1 MINVKETAKMIRK
14 ELKEKFPFTKF
25 SVRCERS
32 GSINVSW
39 TDFPTEK
46 AVEEVVSKYE
56 QVQRCEVTGEIL
68 TGGNL
73 FVFTRQT
80 WSNELKNKIENEM
93 HNNYGE
99 SYLNDRACWYRAF
112 NETAEKLYNEFLQT
126 LEQSKEAKQEQHREV
141 KATYTLNEELNGIEI
156 TFTGVPS
163 EEVRNELKANGFRW
177 SKYKKVWYAKQSEE
191 RLQFAKML
199 AGETEQ
205 TEEVTEQSEVKQENE
220 RQETLVDAYNTH
232 KSLIDL
238 IATNRQFNDALRI
251 TDLKPYVVTL
261 QNVYYDVKENNKHS
275 FVQPVDIHNAVNV
288 LMNSELFHT
297 LKSEYVTKSEHDNT
311 QQAEEHEEVQTQTE
325 SKEQTQK
332 IKVKSITFLW
342 SESNIIKDN
351 TTVNTWEE
359 ANKIIK
365 DIAFYIENDGYRKT
379 AFLVEWVDGQT
390 YEGRIDVTTKDL
402 YKEAPLSEHIYN
414 FALGM
419 AGLKKPY
426 HWSDEEYEIYLNAI
440 NSDREAW
447 KELIDSYMLYDEE
460 TPKSPHDPYDHV
472 GNNSDNGVTTIVTEE
487 TQLLQ
492 EEVLFYHEALTE
504 AQNAKINEILNRHKD
519 SDKFTFVA
527 VYKCKSKPCHAILHV
542 INELGKD
549 QYFYFTTAGLFAF
562 STHEI
567 SYYDRH
573 VYGVE
578 LLHTFTNNSDN
589 MQELGNEQEE
599 KAVNDTI
606 QKAKNANNTTE
617 THELDILQEE
627 QETMQKEVEKLNNT
641 FANESPE
648 DLQAN
653 NSHNSEQAQ
662 TLQVSYKINNEKNGI
677 ELYFSD
683 KPNEAIREQLK
694 QMGFRWLPIRS
705 IWYAKKTDERLQFV
719 LSLLSDAYNSYLTDE
734 QRKTLEKRLKKK
746 NVQPLRL
753 FKCKNTSNILL
764 ECINTNL
771 DDQKPFY
778 FLIRS
783 NGEEIGKGYDSNILN
798 DYTLIYTYVHN
809 SEQENEPITYPD
821 INIDDIE
828 SYVIDK
834 KLQEA
839 ENSGHWIFRSKE
851 FDHTKSI
858 QNFFSQYNNKVVE
871 VLEQTDNERIKY
883 YLKKSLQSF
892 KKRYFENY
900 VKRLKNKADNPSIW
914 VTGRSGRNISR
925 YNKLLNRYDKLMQ
938 EAIELTKQMD
948 RAIERAKDEIRRDK
962 EQRIKEAVK
971 NVKNELTFKM
981 VTKEV
986 EYMGMKQRK
995 RVYIYNDYWTAK
1007 LWNAYR
1013 IFKGGQEIY
1022 ALKTTQGLEDAKQYI
1037 AYLVQQE
1044 KENSKSVITA

>member
-126 LEQSKEAKQEQHREV
+126 LEQPKEAKQEQHREV

-177 SKYKKVWYAKQSEE
+177 SKYKKVWYAKQTAE
-191 RLQFAKML
+191 RLEFVKML
-199 AGETEQ
+199 VGETEQ
-205 TEEVTEQSEVKQENE
+205 TEEVTEQSEAQQESE
-220 RQETLVDAYNTH
+220 RQETLTDAYNAH

-238 IATNRQFNDALRI
+238 IVTNRQFNDALRM

-261 QNVYYDVKENNKHS
+261 QNAYYDVKENNKYS
-275 FVQPVDIHNAVNV
+275 FIQPVDVHNAVNA
-288 LMNSELFHT
+288 LQNSELFNI
-297 LKSEYVTKSEHDNT
+297 LKSEYVTESEHDNT
-311 QQAEEHEEVQTQTE
+311 QQVEERLQTE
-325 SKEQTQK
+325 SKEQPQK
-332 IKVKSITFLW
+332 IKVKSIAFLW
-342 SESNIIKDN
+342 SESPVIKKN
-351 TTVNTWEE
+351 TTVKTWTE

-365 DIAFYIENDGYRKT
+365 DVAFSIDTGGYRKT
-379 AFLVEWVDGQT
+379 AFFIVWEDNST
-390 YEGRIDVTTKDL
+390 YEGRIDVQASDL
-402 YKEAPLSEHIYN
+402 YKNAPLSEHIKN

-419 AGLKKPY
+419 AGIKKPI
-426 HWSDEEYEIYLNAI
+426 HWTQEDYENYLNAVK
-440 NSDREAW
+440 SDREAW
-447 KELIDSYMLYDEE
+447 KNFLDTYMLHDEE

-472 GNNSDNGVTTIVTEE
+472 GNNRDNGVTTIVTEE
-487 TQLLQ
+487 TQPLQ
-492 EEVLFYHEALTE
+492 EVLFYHEALTE

-519 SDKFTFVA
+519 SNKFTFVA
-527 VYKCKSKPCHAILHV
+527 VYKCKSKPYHAILHV

-606 QKAKNANNTTE
+606 QDVENSNNTNE
-617 THELDILQEE
+617 THELDILQEQSNHDTL
-627 QETMQKEVEKLNNT
+627 QEEIGNHN
-641 FANESPE
+641 
-648 DLQAN
+648 N
-653 NSHNSEQAQ
+653 NSNIQ
-662 TLQVSYKINNEKNGI
+662 TLQVSYKINDEKNGI

-683 KPNEAIREQLK
+683 KPSEAIREQLK

-705 IWYAKKTDERLQFV
+705 IWYAKKTDERLQFA
-719 LSLLSDAYNSYLTDE
+719 LSLLSDSYNSELTEE
-734 QRKTLEKRLKKK
+734 QQKTLEKRLRQDKVK
-746 NVQPLRL
+746 PLRL
-753 FKCKNTSNILL
+753 FKNGSGFVLL
-764 ECINTNL
+764 ECLNTDLSNP
-771 DDQKPFY
+771 QPFY
-778 FLIRS
+778 FLIRP
-783 NGEEIGKGYDSNILN
+783 NGEEMGKGYDSDILN
-798 DYTLIYTYVHN
+798 GYSMIYNFQHN
-809 SEQENEPITYPD
+809 SDQEKEPESYPYID
-821 INIDDIE
+821 IDDIE
-828 SYVIDK
+828 TYVIDEK
-834 KLQEA
+834 IQEA
-839 ENSGHWIFRSKE
+839 EYAASWIFRTQKR
-851 FDHTKSI
+851 DHTKKI
-858 QNFFSQYNNKVVE
+858 QDFFMQYNSKVKE
-871 VLEQTDNERIKY
+871 LLGQTDNERIKY

-892 KKRYFENY
+892 KKRYFDNY
-900 VKRLKNKADNPSIW
+900 VKILRHRSENPSWAI
-914 VTGRSGRNISR
+914 TGRGNL
-925 YNKLLNRYDKLMQ
+925 NKRKYDKALSRYDKLIQ
-938 EAIELTKQMD
+938 ESIELTKQID
-948 RAIERAKDEIRRDK
+948 VAINRAKNEIQKEK

-971 NVKNELTFKM
+971 NVNNDLTFTVM
-981 VTKEV
+981 TKEI
-986 EYMGMKQRK
+986 EYMGYKERK
-995 RVYIYNDYWTAK
+995 RVYVYGDYWTAR
-1007 LWNAYR
+1007 LWGCYR
-1013 IFKGGQEIY
+1013 IFKSNREIHEM
-1022 ALKTTQGLEDAKQYI
+1022 KSTDKLEDAKQYI

-1044 KENSKSVITA
+1044 QKKAKNVITA

>member
-1 MINVKETAKMIRK
+1 MLKMADVVQVAKQIRK
-14 ELKEKFPFTKF
+14 ELKEKFPFVKF
-25 SVRCERS
+25 SVRSSRYS
-32 GSINVSW
+32 GGSSVHVSW
-39 TDFPTEK
+39 TDFPTQETVEK
-46 AVEEVVSKYE
+46 IVNKYK
-56 QVQRCEVTGEIL
+56 QVRYDEYTGEIL
-68 TGGNL
+68 SGGNL
-73 FVFTRQT
+73 FVIAQNK
-80 WSNELKNKIENEM
+80 WSDELRNKIETEM
-93 HNNYGE
+93 KNNYSE
-99 SYLNDRACWYRAF
+99 SYLSDPFGKMKAF

-126 LEQSKEAKQEQHREV
+126 LEQPKETKQEQQANV
-141 KATYTLNEELNGIEI
+141 KATYTINNELNGIEI
-156 TFTGVPS
+156 SFTSVPS

-177 SKYKKVWYAKQSEE
+177 SKYKKVWWAKQTPE
-191 RLQFAKML
+191 RLEFAKML
-199 AGETEQ
+199 AGEIKQQ
-205 TEEVTEQSEVKQENE
+205 TEEVTEQTETQQESE
-220 RQETLVDAYNTH
+220 RLETLTDAYNAH

-238 IATNRQFNDALRI
+238 IVTNRQFNDALRM

-261 QNVYYDVKENNKHS
+261 QNVYYDAQENNKYS
-275 FVQPVDIHNAVNV
+275 FVQPVDVHNAVNV
-288 LMNSELFHT
+288 LMNSELFHA
-297 LKSEYVTKSEHDNT
+297 LKSEYVTESEHDNT
-311 QQAEEHEEVQTQTE
+311 QQAQERLQTE
-325 SKEQTQK
+325 SKEQPQK

-351 TTVNTWEE
+351 TTVNTWRE

-365 DIAFYIENDGYRKT
+365 DVAFRVDKGYNKT
-379 AFLVEWVDGQT
+379 AFFIEWEDGKT
-390 YEGRIDVTTKDL
+390 YRGRIDVMAKDY
-402 YKEAPLSEHIYN
+402 YKESPLSEHIYN

-419 AGLKKPY
+419 AGMKKPY
-426 HWSDEEYEIYLNAI
+426 QWTDEEYENYLNAI

-447 KELIDSYMLYDEE
+447 KELIDSYMLHDEE
-460 TPKSPHDPYDHV
+460 TTKSPIDTSDQS
-472 GNNSDNGVTTIVTEE
+472 GNNRDNGEFTTIVTEE
-487 TQLLQ
+487 TQSLQ

-527 VYKCKSKPCHAILHV
+527 VYKCKSEPKHAILHV
-542 INELGKD
+542 INELGED

-567 SYYDRH
+567 CYYDRH

-578 LLHTFTNNSDN
+578 LLHTFANNSDN
-589 MQELGNEQEE
+589 IQELGNEQEE
-599 KAVNDTI
+599 KAVQEVENS
-606 QKAKNANNTTE
+606 NNTNE
-617 THELDILQEE
+617 THELDILQER
-627 QETMQKEVEKLNNT
+627 QETMQEEAEKLNNT
-641 FANESPE
+641 IANESLE
-648 DLQAN
+648 DLQGDN
-653 NSHNSEQAQ
+653 THNTNEVES
-662 TLQVSYKINNEKNGI
+662 LQISYKINDEKNGI
-677 ELYFSD
+677 ELYFSE
-683 KPNEAIREQLK
+683 KPSEAIREQLK
-694 QMGFRWLPIRS
+694 QMGFKWSPMRS
-705 IWYAKKTDERLQFV
+705 IWYAKKTDERLNFV
-719 LSLLSDAYNSYLTDE
+719 LSLLSDSYNSELTEE
-734 QRKTLEKRLKKK
+734 QQKTLEKRLKKE
-746 NVQPLRL
+746 NVKPLRL
-753 FKCKNTSNILL
+753 FKAKNNDSVLL

-783 NGEEIGKGYDSNILN
+783 NGEEIGKGYDSSILN

-809 SEQENEPITYPD
+809 SEQESEPITYPD

-858 QNFFSQYNNKVVE
+858 QNFFSQYNDKVVE

-883 YLKKSLQSF
+883 HLKKALQSF
-892 KKRYFENY
+892 KKRYFDNY
-900 VKRLKNKADNPSIW
+900 IKRLHNKANNPSW
-914 VTGRSGRNISR
+914 LVTGRGGLNVRK
-925 YNKLLNRYDKLMQ
+925 YNKALNQYDKLMQ

-948 RAIERAKDEIRRDK
+948 RTIERAKDEIRRDK

-971 NVKNELTFKM
+971 NVKNELAFRV

-1044 KENSKSVITA
+1044 SQKVS

>member
-1 MINVKETAKMIRK
+1 MMNTKEKAKQIRK

-25 SVRCERS
+25 SVRCDR
-32 GSINVSW
+32 GTSINVSW
-39 TDFPTEK
+39 TNFPTK
-46 AVEEVVSKYE
+46 RAVEEIVSKYE
-56 QVQRCEVTGEIL
+56 EIDRCEVTGEIL
-68 TGGNL
+68 SGGNL
-73 FVFTRQT
+73 FVFTRQEWT
-80 WSNELKNKIENEM
+80 EEMKKKIVDEM

-112 NETAEKLYNEFLQT
+112 NETAEKLYNEFLQS
-126 LEQSKEAKQEQHREV
+126 LEQHREV

-156 TFTGVPS
+156 TFTGIPS
-163 EEVRNELKANGFRW
+163 EEIRNELKVQGFRW
-177 SKYKKVWYAKQSEE
+177 SKYKKVWYAKQTPD
-191 RLQFAKML
+191 RLGFAKML
-199 AGETEQ
+199 AGETEEQ
-205 TEEVTEQSEVKQENE
+205 TEEVTKQSEVKQETMQTKE
-220 RQETLVDAYNTH
+220 VEQEH
-232 KSLIDL
+232 
-238 IATNRQFNDALRI
+238 
-251 TDLKPYVVTL
+251 
-261 QNVYYDVKENNKHS
+261 
-275 FVQPVDIHNAVNV
+275 
-288 LMNSELFHT
+288 
-297 LKSEYVTKSEHDNT
+297 NT
-311 QQAEEHEEVQTQTE
+311 QQAEERKEIQTQTE
-325 SKEQTQK
+325 NKEQPQK

-342 SESNIIKDN
+342 SESPVIKDN
-351 TTVNTWEE
+351 TTVSTWEE

-365 DIAFYIENDGYRKT
+365 DIAFRVDKGYDKT
-379 AFLVEWVDGQT
+379 AFFIEWEDGRT
-390 YEGRIDVTTKDL
+390 YKGRIDVMAKDY
-402 YKEAPLSEHIYN
+402 YKESPLSEHIYN

-419 AGLKKPY
+419 AGMKKPFS
-426 HWSDEEYEIYLNAI
+426 WTDEEYESYLNGL
-440 NSDREAW
+440 NVDREVW
-447 KELIDSYMLYDEE
+447 KELIDSYMLYDEALME
-460 TPKSPHDPYDHV
+460 NAQMQENNMPIS
-472 GNNSDNGVTTIVTEE
+472 NNSAENIKLSQNEK
-487 TQLLQ
+487 QQ
-492 EEVLFYHEALTE
+492 KILFYHEALTE
-504 AQNAKINEILNRHKD
+504 AQNAKINEILKRHKNN
-519 SDKFTFVA
+519 SKFTFVA
-527 VYKCKSKPCHAILHV
+527 VYKCKSEPKHVILHV
-542 INELGKD
+542 INELGED

-578 LLHTFTNNSDN
+578 LLHTFVNNSDN

-599 KAVNDTI
+599 KVMNDTT
-606 QKAKNANNTTE
+606 QDVENSNNTNE

-627 QETMQKEVEKLNNT
+627 QGVMQEEAEKLNN
-641 FANESPE
+641 NES
-648 DLQAN
+648 
-653 NSHNSEQAQ
+653 AQ
-662 TLQVSYKINNEKNGI
+662 TLQFTYKINDEKNGI

-683 KPNEAIREQLK
+683 KPNEAIRDQLK
-694 QMGFRWLPIRS
+694 RMGFKWSRLGF
-705 IWYAKKTDERLQFV
+705 WYAKKTGERLEFV
-719 LSLLSDAYNSYLTDE
+719 QSLMSNSYNSELTEE
-734 QRKTLEKRLKKK
+734 QQKTLEKRLKKE
-746 NVQPLRL
+746 NVKPLRL
-753 FKCKNTSNILL
+753 FKAKNNDSVLL

-771 DDQKPFY
+771 TDQKPFY
-778 FLIRS
+778 FLIFD
-783 NGEEIGKGYDSNILN
+783 NGREIGKGYDDSILN
-798 DYTLIYTYVHN
+798 DYVLIHSYVTHN
-809 SEQENEPITYPD
+809 SQEIGERVSYPD

-839 ENSGHWIFRSKE
+839 ENLGHWIFRTKE

-858 QNFFSQYNNKVVE
+858 QEFFSQYNSKVKE
-871 VLEQTDNERIKY
+871 LLEQTDNERIKY

-892 KKRYFENY
+892 KKRYFKNY

-948 RAIERAKDEIRRDK
+948 RAIERAKDEIKRDK

-1022 ALKTTQGLEDAKQYI
+1022 TLKTTQGLEDAKQYI

-1044 KENSKSVITA
+1044 KNSKSVITA

>member
-1 MINVKETAKMIRK
+1 MMNVKETAKQIRK

-68 TGGNL
+68 SGGNL
-73 FVFTRQT
+73 FVFTRQEWT
-80 WSNELKNKIENEM
+80 EETKKKIVDEM
-93 HNNYGE
+93 HNNYGD

-126 LEQSKEAKQEQHREV
+126 LETKQEVKQEQHTDV

-177 SKYKKVWYAKQSEE
+177 SKYKKVWYAKQTVE
-191 RLQFAKML
+191 RLEFAKML

-205 TEEVTEQSEVKQENE
+205 TEEVTEQSEVQ
-220 RQETLVDAYNTH
+220 QETMQT
-232 KSLIDL
+232 
-238 IATNRQFNDALRI
+238 
-251 TDLKPYVVTL
+251 
-261 QNVYYDVKENNKHS
+261 KE
-275 FVQPVDIHNAVNV
+275 VEQ
-288 LMNSELFHT
+288 
-297 LKSEYVTKSEHDNT
+297 EHNT
-311 QQAEEHEEVQTQTE
+311 QQAEERLQTE
-325 SKEQTQK
+325 SKEQPQK

-365 DIAFYIENDGYRKT
+365 DIAFYMENDGYRKT

-402 YKEAPLSEHIYN
+402 YKEAPLSEHIEN

-419 AGLKKPY
+419 AGMKKPY
-426 HWSDEEYEIYLNAI
+426 QWTQERYENYLNALKI
-440 NSDREAW
+440 NCEEW
-447 KELIDSYMLYDEE
+447 KTFLNTYMLYDEE
-460 TPKSPHDPYDHV
+460 TPKSPIDPSDQS
-472 GNNSDNGVTTIVTEE
+472 GNNKDEGTIIVTEE

-504 AQNAKINEILNRHKD
+504 AQNAKINEILNRHKGN
-519 SDKFTFVA
+519 SKFTFVA
-527 VYKCKSKPCHAILHV
+527 VYKCKSEPKHAILHV

-549 QYFYFTTAGLFAF
+549 QYFYFTTAGLFVF

-567 SYYDRH
+567 CYYDRH

-589 MQELGNEQEE
+589 MQTLDNEQEE

-606 QKAKNANNTTE
+606 QDVENSNNTNE
-617 THELDILQEE
+617 THELDILQEQSNHDTL
-627 QETMQKEVEKLNNT
+627 QEEIGNHN
-641 FANESPE
+641 
-648 DLQAN
+648 N
-653 NSHNSEQAQ
+653 NSNIQ
-662 TLQVSYKINNEKNGI
+662 TLQVSYKINDEKNGI

-694 QMGFRWLPIRS
+694 RMGFKWSRLGF
-705 IWYAKKTDERLQFV
+705 WYAKKTDERLEFV
-719 LSLLSDAYNSYLTDE
+719 LSLLSDSYNSELTEE
-734 QRKTLEKRLKKK
+734 QRKTLEKRLKKE

-753 FKCKNTSNILL
+753 FKSKNNDSVLL

-771 DDQKPFY
+771 TDQKPFY
-778 FLIRS
+778 FLIRA
-783 NGEEIGKGYDSNILN
+783 NGEEIGKGYDSDILN
-798 DYTLIYTYVHN
+798 GYSIIYNFQHN
-809 SEQENEPITYPD
+809 SDQEKELESYPYID
-821 INIDDIE
+821 IDDIE
-828 SYVIDK
+828 TYVIDE

-839 ENSGHWIFRSKE
+839 EHAASWIFRTQKQN
-851 FDHTKSI
+851 HTKEI
-858 QNFFSQYNNKVVE
+858 QELFSSYNRKVIDL
-871 VLEQTDNERIKY
+871 LEQTDNERIKY
-883 YLKKSLQSF
+883 NLKKALQSF
-892 KKRYFENY
+892 KKRYFDNY
-900 VKRLKNKADNPSIW
+900 VKRLRNKADNPSIW

-971 NVKNELTFKM
+971 NVKNELTFK
-981 VTKEV
+981 VIIKEV

-1007 LWNAYR
+1007 LWGSYKV
-1013 IFKGGQEIY
+1013 FKGGREIY
-1022 ALKTTQGLEDAKQYI
+1022 TLKTTQGLDDAKQYI

-1044 KENSKSVITA
+1044 QEKAKNVITA